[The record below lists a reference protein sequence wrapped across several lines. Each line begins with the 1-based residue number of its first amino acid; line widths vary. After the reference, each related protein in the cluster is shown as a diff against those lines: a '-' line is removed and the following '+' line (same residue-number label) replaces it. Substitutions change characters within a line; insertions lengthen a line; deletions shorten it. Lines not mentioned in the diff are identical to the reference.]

1 MPKLVIKSGAAQIQ
15 EFELKPGPNYAGR
28 DFANDLVINNPS
40 VSSSHAQISLVGSKI
55 IVKDLG
61 STNGTF
67 INRAPITE
75 APLQVGQSLRFGT
88 VEMFLEADVAATTA
102 VAASAPAYTAAP
114 AAPVKPVAAGLRISG
129 LSRAQSPPPTLA
141 PATVSATA
149 VLEEGPADVS
159 AELTTHANGQELVEA
174 PPGKTACKFHPKQAG
189 HWLCQKCSQLFCS
202 VCVSPLRTETGTGYF
217 CRICGTQCNP
227 VKVNFVA
234 AKEKG
239 PKRYSDM
246 AILLRALGFGFG
258 GAVLGALLWTGFA
271 ALTGIDMPPIFCPGV
286 GALCGFAVK
295 LGCQDRPGMVFSLI
309 AVVNCVLGSVMGK
322 VGAILATHIAI
333 FSISSL
339 GYGVFGLALGGFL
352 AWKFGGGDF

>member
-1 MPKLVIKSGAAQIQ
+1 MPKLVIKSDAAQIQ
-15 EFELKPGPNYAGR
+15 EFELKPGPNYVGR

-40 VSSSHAQISLVGSKI
+40 VSSSHAQISQVGSRI

-67 INRAPITE
+67 INRAPVTE
-75 APLQVGQSLRFGT
+75 ATLQPGQSLRFGT
-88 VEMFLEADVAATTA
+88 VEMFLETDAAGTMA
-102 VAASAPAYTAAP
+102 VAASAPARATTP
-114 AAPVKPVAAGLRISG
+114 ASPAKTMAGGLRISG
-129 LSRAQSPPPTLA
+129 LSRAQSPA
-141 PATVSATA
+141 PAPASVSATA
-149 VLEEGPADVS
+149 VLEEDAPDVS
-159 AELTTHANGQELVEA
+159 VELTTHANGQELVEA

-227 VKVNFVA
+227 VKVNFVPT
-234 AKEKG
+234 KEKG
-239 PKRYSDM
+239 PNSYSDL

-271 ALTGIDMPPIFCPGV
+271 ALTGIDMPPIFCPGI

-295 LGCQDRPGMVFSLI
+295 LGCQDRPGIIFSLI
-309 AVVNCVLGSVMGK
+309 AVGNCVLGSVMGK
-322 VGAILATHIAI
+322 VGAILVTHIAI